1 MKQLRKYIIKN
12 KINYTKYKKN
22 IKLIIWKKKSNIE
35 ILPAH
40 CCSWCKSYIQMC
52 GFPADNVITVN
63 NESAI
68 SCEEAKN
75 PLKKLDII
83 ITNN

>member
-1 MKQLRKYIIKN
+1 MTTPRKVNVYSESGSRN
-12 KINYTKYKKN
+12 SN
-22 IKLIIWKKKSNIE
+22 KKKSNIE

-52 GFPADNVITVN
+52 EFPADNVITVN